1 MKLTSSTKKPVLLQ
15 LTALLFAVGMAGCA
29 VTPSYERPTSPM
41 PAEFHNALALAER
54 ANVLKAP
61 TLDQW
66 WVGFEDPALVRI
78 VERALQQNLSMAA
91 AFARVEQARA
101 AARVV
106 ATRELPSGTFV
117 ADATRQHQSLESPS
131 GRLASGAPGYD
142 RNQSLFNLGAGASW
156 ELDLAG
162 GLKSGTQQ
170 AEAEAQA
177 AEADRLGVRVS
188 IAAEAADAYFRVR
201 GAQSRITLAQEEID
215 TNTKLLELV
224 RVRKEDGL
232 ASVREVA
239 QAEALLH
246 QTTATLPPLKIELET
261 QLNRL
266 DVLMGAQPGTYA
278 SELSSPGVDR
288 PLPAI
293 EVAQGPADLL
303 RRRPDVIAAE
313 RRLASAHA
321 RIGVATAEYYPHL
334 TLSALLGL
342 SSLGG
347 GNLLTAAAFQPQV
360 GAGLR
365 WRLFDFGRVDSEVA
379 QAKGSEAEQLALYRQ
394 SMLRATEDVENAIVT
409 LTQLEQQHIELSKE
423 VESRVQAR
431 DSAKEAYKGG
441 AIGLFEALEEERQ
454 LLAARD
460 QLARVHA
467 DNGRAVV
474 ATFRALGGGW

>member
-1 MKLTSSTKKPVLLQ
+1 MKQAISTKRPRLLRFTGIFAALVL
-15 LTALLFAVGMAGCA
+15 AGCA
-29 VTPSYERPTSPM
+29 STPAYETPASTM
-41 PAEFHNALALAER
+41 PAAYHGAPALADR
-54 ANVLKAP
+54 ADVLPAP
-61 TLDQW
+61 ALDQW
-66 WVGFEDPALVRI
+66 WLGFDDPALERI
-78 VERALQQNLSMAA
+78 VRRALEQNLGLEASL
-91 AFARVEQARA
+91 ARVDQARA
-101 AARVV
+101 AARAT
-106 ATRELPSGTFV
+106 ATRELPSGSLIG
-117 ADATRQHQSLESPS
+117 DITRQRQSLESPA
-131 GRLASGAPGYD
+131 GRLASSTAGYE
-142 RNQSLFNLGAGASW
+142 RNQSLYNFGAGASW

-177 AEADRLGVRVS
+177 AEAEHLGVRIS
-188 IAAEAADAYFRVR
+188 IAADAADAYFRVR
-201 GAQSRITLAQEEID
+201 GAQRRIALAEEEVK
-215 TNTKLLELV
+215 TNMQLLDIV
-224 RVRKEDGL
+224 RARQADGL
-232 ASVREVA
+232 ASSRESA
-239 QAEALLH
+239 QAEALLY
-246 QTTATLPPLKIELET
+246 QTKATLPPLKIELET

-278 SELSSPGVDR
+278 AELSATGADK

-293 EVAQGPADLL
+293 AVATGPADLL

-313 RRLASAHA
+313 RRLAAAHA

-365 WRLFDFGRVDSEVA
+365 WRLFDFGRVDAEVA
-379 QAKGSEAEQLALYRQ
+379 QAKGGKAEQLALYRQ
-394 SMLRATEDVENAIVT
+394 AMLRATEDVENAIVS
-409 LTQLEQQHIELSKE
+409 LTQLEQQHRELDKE
-423 VESRVQAR
+423 VAARVQAR
-431 DSAKEAYKGG
+431 DAAQEAYKGG
-441 AIGLFEALEEERQ
+441 AVGLFEALEEERQ

-467 DNGRAVV
+467 DNGRAMV